1 MDKRQ
6 FIQEYVLMQ
15 RGIYDNK
22 IKLRRNIILHWV
34 VMAEN
39 TWDLLDGAGYG
50 SGETPVLDRKEDYKL
65 WEEMDDKAGK

>member
-22 IKLRRNIILHWV
+22 IKLRKNIILHWV

-39 TWDLLDGAGYG
+39 TWDLLDG
-50 SGETPVLDRKEDYKL
+50 
-65 WEEMDDKAGK
+65 

>member
-15 RGIYDNK
+15 RSIYDNK
-22 IKLRRNIILHWV
+22 IKLRKNIILHWV

-39 TWDLLDGAGYG
+39 TWDLLDGVGYG
-50 SGETPVLDRKEDYKL
+50 SGETPVLDRKEDHKL
-65 WEEMDDKAGK
+65 WEEMDD